1 MVHVNNWE
9 LDVENI
15 NGFSR
20 QTFTIML
27 ITGWLTFF
35 LSGALNFGYYL
46 VHPRLEL
53 WMLQWIWNCFLLVV
67 WTAPQTTWSTRWP
80 TICVGPR
87 GSCGRPTKVINRKS
101 QIFFQPQCE
110 LLTLLDVGGAW
121 KVVKCL
127 ILILWWPPQC
137 LETFSRSLKI
147 FENLKF
153 WGHSWVSFAIEKNFW
168 LFQTIVLSIF
178 ICLMSY

>member
-110 LLTLLDVGGAW
+110 LLTLLDVGGGPEKLLNAW
-121 KVVKCL
+121 FWSCDDPHNVWKHFQGHWKY
-127 ILILWWPPQC
+127 
-137 LETFSRSLKI
+137 LKI
-147 FENLKF
+147 WNFGVILESLLQLKR
-153 WGHSWVSFAIEKNFW
+153 
-168 LFQTIVLSIF
+168 IF
-178 ICLMSY
+178 DCFKP